1 MTEYHSYNPHVSL
14 AMFLYRRKPR
24 SRRLIVRH
32 DNSSAHRS
40 KPSHLFFAESHIAEG
55 SALIE
60 LGMRLDL
67 ESSECTA
74 SPLSRFG

>member
-1 MTEYHSYNPHVSL
+1 MEPLLCAV
-14 AMFLYRRKPR
+14 FLYRRKPH

-32 DNSSAHRS
+32 DNSSAHHS
-40 KPSHLFFAESHIAEG
+40 KPSHFFFAESHITEG
-55 SALIE
+55 SALIG

-67 ESSECTA
+67 ESSESTA